1 MEATDRNATAGRPW
15 WRRPGVPER
24 LLAAL
29 ALAVFL
35 GFLGGPD
42 LWGKREQ
49 RSAAETIDTI
59 AANHWLVAEIQC
71 RPRLEKPPLPRWTI
85 ASLMLL
91 TGRQDEGI
99 VRLPGALAAIGM
111 VGLTYLL
118 GRRLAGRDAGLA
130 AGLALCSSLF
140 FVIELRQAGND
151 GPMAFFAT
159 LAVYAAWRRLHGG
172 PADGPPGVPAET
184 PGDRRWLDLMYA
196 AFGLGFLC
204 KGPIVVLVWAL
215 AIGPYLALAG
225 RLRPGLKALW
235 SPRGLALFGLLALSW
250 PVPVVLADPNAVKV
264 WLLEMGQKAGG
275 AGVQHHQ
282 KREILA
288 AEWFWMTAP
297 WSAIATWAALWPP
310 ARRGRGVEP
319 TRWLP
324 WSWAVL
330 NLAMFCLWTVA
341 KPNYFLPCLPGVAL
355 LVGMEWGRLVS
366 RARGAD
372 RVAARARAFLQAHWV
387 ALFVAAMVAPVV
399 VAKFQP
405 AYLVAA
411 SAGAG
416 AVAVGAVASA
426 WTWRRG
432 GDAAA
437 LMPLVAGMAA
447 CILVAYGAVAPR
459 ENPARSHRAL
469 AATLDRVLPPDART
483 VMFFHELDE
492 GLWFYLRDR
501 HLEPVPRSTPRYNDG
516 YDMLQEYRNGA
527 KTLDLA
533 TWAAMRQDRQKQILV
548 DWLADRDRPSPYVLI
563 RAKYYD
569 LFAPALAGRAEVVYR
584 ERDVKRNDLVLLKAV
599 DPPAVAADVE
609 PAPEPVPIT
618 AGALVPGTA
627 RR

>member
-1 MEATDRNATAGRPW
+1 MEATNATGGRPW

-29 ALAVFL
+29 AVAVFL

-49 RSAAETIDTI
+49 RSAAETIDTV
-59 AANHWLVAEIQC
+59 AASHWLVAEIQC

-91 TGRQDEGI
+91 TGRQDEWV
-99 VRLPGALAAIGM
+99 VRLPSALAALGM
-111 VGLTYLL
+111 VWLTYLL
-118 GRRLAGRDAGLA
+118 GRRMAGRDAGLA

-140 FVIELRQAGND
+140 FIVELRQAGND
-151 GPMAFFAT
+151 GPLAFFAT
-159 LAVYAAWRRLHGG
+159 LAVYAAWRRLHGTA
-172 PADGPPGVPAET
+172 PDEPPGLPAER
-184 PGDRRWLDLMYA
+184 PGDRRWLDAMYA

-204 KGPIVVLVWAL
+204 KGPIVALVWAL
-215 AIGPYLALAG
+215 AIGPYLAFNG
-225 RLRPGLKALW
+225 RLRPGLKSLW
-235 SPRGLALFGLLALSW
+235 SPRGLGLFVLLALSW

-264 WLLEMGQKAGG
+264 WLLEMGQKAGT

-282 KREILA
+282 DREVLA

-297 WSAIATWAALWPP
+297 WSAIATWAALRPLS
-310 ARRGRGVEP
+310 RRGRDGDP
-319 TRWLP
+319 SGWLP

-330 NLAMFCLWTVA
+330 NLLMFCTWTVA

-355 LVGMEWGRLVS
+355 LVGLEWGRLTAL
-366 RARGAD
+366 ARGAG
-372 RVAARARAFLQAHWV
+372 RAAGRARALLQAHWV
-387 ALFVAAMVAPVV
+387 GLFVAAMVAPVV
-399 VAKFQP
+399 VARFQP
-405 AYLVAA
+405 DYLVWA
-411 SAGAG
+411 SAGAAAL
-416 AVAVGAVASA
+416 AVAAVASA

-437 LMPLVAGMAA
+437 LAPLVAGMAA

-459 ENPARSHRAL
+459 ENAARSHRAL
-469 AATLDRVLPPDART
+469 AAALDGLLPPEART

-516 YDMLQEYRNGA
+516 FDMLQEYRSGA

-533 TWAAMRQDRQKQILV
+533 TWAALRQNRQRQILV
-548 DWLADRDRPSPYVLI
+548 DWLAQRDRPSPYVLI

-569 LFAPALAGRAEVVYR
+569 IFAPALAGRAEVVYR

-599 DPPAVAADVE
+599 DPPAPAVAAE
-609 PAPEPVPIT
+609 PPPGPVPIT
-618 AGALVPGTA
+618 AGAIEPGTA